1 MVTKSKRKCVNFVI
15 SKYMKFF
22 AFLFVLCGF
31 AVLVRAQ
38 SPLPHPKLSKNDTI
52 KTYLTE
58 YQGELIPW
66 TVTQEVKIV
75 DVRIFK
81 TEADR
86 QAYYRLRY
94 NVLKVLPYARFANDR
109 YQQLQRDLA
118 LTGDKK
124 KQKELVNACETQIK
138 DLFNRE
144 VKNLTI
150 SQGEILI
157 KLISRET
164 GNTTFDLAKDLKG
177 GLHAFMY
184 QSVAR
189 LFGHNLK
196 EQYDPATERDIETIL
211 HQAGYTSYLY

>member
-1 MVTKSKRKCVNFVI
+1 
-15 SKYMKFF
+15 MKF
-22 AFLFVLCGF
+22 LPLLIGF
-31 AVLVRAQ
+31 CLLACAVSAQ
-38 SPLPHPKLSKNDTI
+38 NPLPHPKVGKNDTV

-58 YQGELIPW
+58 YEGELIPW
-66 TVTQEVKIV
+66 IVTPEVEIR

-81 TEADR
+81 SEADR
-86 QAYYRLRY
+86 QAYYRLKY
-94 NVLKVLPYARFANDR
+94 NVMKVLPYARFASQR
-109 YQQLQRDLA
+109 YQKLQRDLA

-124 KQKELVNACETQIK
+124 KQKELVKACETEIK

-144 VKNLTI
+144 IKNLTI
-150 SQGEILI
+150 NQGEVLI

-164 GNTTFDLAKDLKG
+164 GTTTFDLAKDLKG

-189 LFGHNLK
+189 IFGHNLK
-196 EQYDPATERDIETIL
+196 EEYDITTERDIETIL